1 MPDILPDEERTRN
14 ARPLEDLYAGD
25 RFHADL
31 YTDPRIFDLEIER
44 IYHSGWVWVA
54 HESEIPETGDF
65 KTTHVGKTPVI
76 VTRGK
81 DGAVH
86 VLLNRCRHRGA
97 TVCDRN
103 QGNARAFTCPYHAWS
118 YGLDGRLIGVPFDEG
133 YKGLLDKA
141 NYPLVSLKVG
151 VYRGLVFASMN
162 EEVEALEDFLGDAK
176 PWIDLFLL
184 QGGGFPVRVAG
195 AHKFRFTGNWKIQ
208 LENTTDGYHFPFV
221 HRTFVDSL
229 PDDTAKG
236 FTAFMRDEGP
246 YVRALGNGHS
256 VAVFFP
262 GQVDLSQDDGAPVPP
277 QLEELAA
284 QLARDHPPERVRW
297 IIRAINGVGFNLNL
311 FPNIGLSAAFLR
323 ELKPL
328 AVDRTEIRHMAL
340 AMDGGP
346 EEANRMRLR
355 IHEKFQGVGGFG
367 SPDDMAAWER
377 VQIGAGARHDDVWIM
392 LNRGLNREAPGG
404 DGHRQ
409 AHVTDETGMREAYD
423 MWKRMMVG

>member
-162 EEVEALEDFLGDAK
+162 EEVEALEDFLGDAR

-184 QGGGFPVRVAG
+184 QGGGFPVKVAG

-236 FTAFMRDEGP
+236 FTTFMRDEGP

-423 MWKRMMVG
+423 MWKRMMVR

>member
-1 MPDILPDEERTRN
+1 MLDTSLEQASVPN
-14 ARPLEDLYAGD
+14 ARPLEDMFDGE
-25 RFHADL
+25 RFHSDL
-31 YTDPRIFDLEIER
+31 YTDPGIFDLEIER
-44 IYHSGWVWVA
+44 IYHRTWIWVA
-54 HESEIPETGDF
+54 HESEIPNAGDF
-65 KTTHVGKTPVI
+65 KTTHVGRTPVI

-118 YGLDGRLIGVPFDEG
+118 YGLDGRLIGVPFEEG
-133 YKGLLDKA
+133 YKGILDKK

-151 VYRGLVFASMN
+151 LYCGLVFASMN
-162 EEVEALEDFLGDAK
+162 EDIEPLEDFLGDAK
-176 PWIDLFLL
+176 PWIDLFLR
-184 QGGGFPVRVAG
+184 QGGGFPVKVAG

-229 PDDTAKG
+229 PQEMAKG
-236 FTAFMRDEGP
+236 FTAFMREEGP
-246 YVRALGNGHS
+246 FVRALGNGHS

-262 GQVDLSQDDGAPVPP
+262 DQVDLSQDDDKPIPP
-277 QLEELAA
+277 QFEELAA
-284 QLARDHPPERVRW
+284 QLSRDYPPERVRW

-340 AMDGGP
+340 VMDGGP
-346 EEANRMRLR
+346 EEANRARLR
-355 IHEKFQGVGGFG
+355 IHEKFQGAGGFG

-377 VQIGAGARHDDVWIM
+377 VQIGAGARRDDVWIM
-392 LNRGLNREAPGG
+392 LNRGLNREAR
-404 DGHRQ
+404 DGEGHLQ
-409 AHVTDETGMREAYD
+409 AHVTDETGMREGYA
-423 MWKRMMVG
+423 MWKRMMVQ